1 VSVRKEIL
9 QPGYRL
15 LLGFGRRSY
24 VDDRW
29 RAMLGVQRDWRVHRL
44 VNRLRAHKSLA
55 RTVLAFHQ
63 NRWVWTDGVGS
74 LTLKE

>member
-29 RAMLGVQRDWRVHRL
+29 RAMLGVQRDRRVHRL
-44 VNRLRAHKSLA
+44 VNRLRAHESAFEQALSMA
-55 RTVLAFHQ
+55 EPVL
-63 NRWVWTDGVGS
+63 NLG
-74 LTLKE
+74 